1 MKLVTESD
9 LTPSMS
15 RRAGL
20 VFLPARCGLE
30 PKSQSEHGQVNAG
43 VPLRDEMPN
52 ANETACLWRI
62 PVKYET
68 VSYPFILD
76 ARNEV
81 HSENGVPLNLR
92 LP

>member
-1 MKLVTESD
+1 MKLVAESD

-30 PKSQSEHGQVNAG
+30 PKSQSGQRHVDSG
-43 VPLRDEMPN
+43 VPLRDEMPH

-68 VSYPFILD
+68 VSYPFIFG
-76 ARNEV
+76 A
-81 HSENGVPLNLR
+81 
-92 LP
+92 